1 MLFRVRSRWFKMGG
15 EEVIAVHAGFP
26 SRDSAASF
34 ATALARNGRVH
45 GADIEAYESDEVLPG
60 APPQA
65 DL

>member
-1 MLFRVRSRWFKMGG
+1 MGG